1 MADRAMEEQQGAG
14 QGDKPPASPL
24 RAISAVLG
32 AFVGI
37 RKSKDRDA
45 DLASLKPAHVIIAGV
60 IGAALFV
67 TIIVTLVR
75 LIAR

>member
-1 MADRAMEEQQGAG
+1 MTQEEEANRTG
-14 QGDKPPASPL
+14 QRPASAL

-37 RKSKDRDA
+37 RKSAARDR
-45 DLASLKPAHVIIAGV
+45 DLASLKPVHVIIAGL

-67 TIIVTLVR
+67 TVIVTLVR

>member
-1 MADRAMEEQQGAG
+1 VSDPATRKQPEAPQSER
-14 QGDKPPASPL
+14 KPASPL

-37 RKSKDRDA
+37 RKSADRDA
-45 DLASLKPAHVIIAGV
+45 DLASLKPVHVIVAGV
-60 IGAALFV
+60 IGAVIFV
-67 TIIVTLVR
+67 TVIVTLVR

>member
-1 MADRAMEEQQGAG
+1 MAEQPEGTG
-14 QGDKPPASPL
+14 SGKRPASPL

-37 RKSKDRDA
+37 RKSKDRDL
-45 DLASLKPAHVIIAGV
+45 DLASLKPVHVIVAGV
-60 IGAALFV
+60 IGAVVFV
-67 TIIVTLVR
+67 SVIVTLVR